1 MSIFATKS
9 IEQIKEEQLGE
20 GGGGLKRVLGVWQ
33 LVMLGVGAIIGTGI
47 FVLTGQAAAAN
58 AGPAIVIS
66 MVLAGVT
73 SVLAAFCYA
82 EFAST
87 VPVAGQRSHVT
98 VLALQSRDRTH
109 GVLVTGRAQPLD
121 PVAYMAALELARK
134 EFSGLAIQWM
144 QADIQVLPF
153 ADRTF
158 ETVVSCETIEH
169 VPSPSRA
176 VAELARVLRPG
187 GHLVLTTPNYLGTM
201 GAYRGYLRLRGRPFT
216 EAGQPINQFTMLP
229 RTVLWL
235 KEAGLRVERIRG
247 AGHYLPVPGRSP
259 LRSTSPRPRRSPHP
273 TCSPASSSP

>member
-1 MSIFATKS
+1 VAATMSNESPARAYDEWHS
-9 IEQIKEEQLGE
+9 QLPVDDGSSTP
-20 GGGGLKRVLGVWQ
+20 WH
-33 LVMLGVGAIIGTGI
+33 
-47 FVLTGQAAAAN
+47 
-58 AGPAIVIS
+58 
-66 MVLAGVT
+66 VLANQLLDERDLVG
-73 SVLAAFCYA
+73 
-82 EFAST
+82 
-87 VPVAGQRSHVT
+87 RT
-98 VLALQSRDRTH
+98 VLEIGCGRGGFAASLCRR
-109 GVLVTGRAQPLD
+109 GALVTASD
-121 PVAYMAALELARK
+121 FSSAALELARK

-176 VAELARVLRPG
+176 VEELARVLRPG

-259 LRSTSPRPRRSPHP
+259 LRLSLLDRAPGLKLFALHSAFL
-273 TCSPASSSP
+273 ASKAAS